1 MKTLKH
7 TPVRLAL
14 ATALASLLAA
24 APAAH
29 GQDQTAAKNQT
40 IGGSQGSFGGFGSL
54 NRSFRARLSGSQEVP
69 TIATLAT
76 GEFRASVN
84 SAGDTLSF
92 ELTYSALEG
101 GAATAAHVHLGQ
113 PGVAGGVIFFLCG
126 GGSKPACPAS
136 GTITGT
142 VVASDITGLA
152 AQGIQPGELADVIRL
167 MRSGLTYANV
177 HSTAF
182 PSGEIR
188 GQVND

>member
-1 MKTLKH
+1 MNILKP
-7 TPVRLAL
+7 TPIRLAL
-14 ATALASLLAA
+14 ATVVASVVAA
-24 APAAH
+24 SSGVEAN
-29 GQDQTAAKNQT
+29 G
-40 IGGSQGSFGGFGSL
+40 FGGGFH
-54 NRSFRARLSGSQEVP
+54 NNSFRARLSGAQETP
-69 TIATLAT
+69 AIATLAT
-76 GEFRASVN
+76 GEFRATVN
-84 SAGDTLSF
+84 AAGDTLSYEF
-92 ELTYSALEG
+92 TFSELEG

-113 PGVAGGVIFFLCG
+113 PGVAGGVLFFLCG

-152 AQGIQPGELADVIRL
+152 AQGIMPGEFADVIRL

-188 GQVND
+188 GQVRD